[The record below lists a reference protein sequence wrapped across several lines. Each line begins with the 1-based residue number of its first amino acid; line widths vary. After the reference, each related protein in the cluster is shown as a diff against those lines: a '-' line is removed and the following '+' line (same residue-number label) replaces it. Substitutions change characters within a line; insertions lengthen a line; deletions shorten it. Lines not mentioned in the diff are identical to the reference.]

1 MLGNRGHVSSSM
13 SDNAASS
20 SSSSSSSFTVGASS
34 SSSSTMRNGGASIG
48 GGSGSGNGGVGNG
61 VTSGSGSTSG
71 GLGGG
76 NGPLNE
82 IESSNQRFSKE
93 PYDSVKVSSMENDEN
108 RNKITDLNGI
118 NIHVGNDNY
127 YDNHE
132 EFSDWVCTI
141 CTVINSPTDEM
152 CLTCETLRHQD
163 EWTQP
168 NQTKLNWIHQIW
180 FNLCTKIRFCIS
192 KCVPVVWFWLLFSSV
207 FMRSMMAAINVQ
219 HKHNTILFEILLLIL
234 SINCKL

>member
-1 MLGNRGHVSSSM
+1 MKDGDEAGFTKELQADVRDKLFSMLGNRGHVSSSM

-48 GGSGSGNGGVGNG
+48 GGSGSGNGGVENG
-61 VTSGSGSTSG
+61 VRSGSGSTSG

-163 EWTQP
+163 E
-168 NQTKLNWIHQIW
+168 
-180 FNLCTKIRFCIS
+180 
-192 KCVPVVWFWLLFSSV
+192 
-207 FMRSMMAAINVQ
+207 
-219 HKHNTILFEILLLIL
+219 
-234 SINCKL
+234 